1 LSVKTGDV
9 LTARR
14 TFSVEDVEA
23 FMRISGDRGVHH
35 LQKDGEGRLVVH
47 GLLTATIPTE
57 IGGSIN
63 FIARVM
69 HFDFARPVFT
79 GDTVETVCTVDEA
92 IEGKLKISMECKN
105 QHGKVVLS
113 GWTTG
118 VIRGG

>member
-1 LSVKTGDV
+1 VSVKAGDV

-14 TFSVEDVEA
+14 TFSIEDVEA
-23 FMRISGDRGVHH
+23 FTRVSGDRGAHH
-35 LQKDGEGRLVVH
+35 LQKDAEGRLLVH

-69 HFDFARPVFT
+69 HFEFVRPVFT
-79 GDTVETVCTVDEA
+79 GDTIECACTVDEA
-92 IEGKLKISMECKN
+92 VEGKLKISLECKN

-113 GWTTG
+113 GWTSG
-118 VIRGG
+118 VIR